1 MIKVQSKDKRSPY
14 SIEIVY
20 EPRSEHAKQLNE
32 YKKNGQYHCFIKST
46 WETSVILT
54 GDTNSNLAVPQIAI
68 CTNKY
73 KLFCHL
79 TEPTR

>member
-32 YKKNGQYHCFIKST
+32 YKKMVSIIMFHQKHLGNVRYT
-46 WETSVILT
+46 YWR
-54 GDTNSNLAVPQIAI
+54 
-68 CTNKY
+68 Y
-73 KLFCHL
+73 K
-79 TEPTR
+79 